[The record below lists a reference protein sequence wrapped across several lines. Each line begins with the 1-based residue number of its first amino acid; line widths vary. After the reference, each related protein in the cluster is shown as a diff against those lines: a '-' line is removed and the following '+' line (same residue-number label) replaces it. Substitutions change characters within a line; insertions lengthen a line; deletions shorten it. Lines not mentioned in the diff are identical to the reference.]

1 MTTNTMDPKKIAEII
16 NVKNQC
22 NASLEGI
29 QTELLAQLV
38 INTNRIVQILESTV
52 IGGQMELPLTP
63 PAQPKTAPAEEAKA
77 PVAKAVPAKKAPA
90 AKPAPAPEAAAEVEA
105 PKKASNPILMGK
117 AEHIKLPTKD
127 EVLAELTDFIAN
139 HPEGEDAGSEALAEI
154 LKDLGGYAQFPQV
167 PQEQYPAL
175 LEKINQA

>member
-1 MTTNTMDPKKIAEII
+1 MDPKKIAEII

-22 NASLEGI
+22 TASLEGI

-38 INTNRIVQILESTV
+38 INTNRIVQILETTV
-52 IGGQMELPLTP
+52 VGGQMELPLTP
-63 PAQPKTAPAEEAKA
+63 PKVEVKAPVAEEPAKVSMAEAAYAKPIAAKKA
-77 PVAKAVPAKKAPA
+77 PVAKAAPEVA
-90 AKPAPAPEAAAEVEA
+90 AKA
-105 PKKASNPILMGK
+105 PKKAANPILMGK
-117 AEHIKLPTKD
+117 AEVIKLPTKD

-139 HPEGEDAGSEALAEI
+139 HPDGEDAGSEALAAI
-154 LKDLGGYAQFPQV
+154 LTELGGYAQFPQV

>member
-1 MTTNTMDPKKIAEII
+1 MDPKKIAEII

-22 NASLEGI
+22 TASLEGI

-52 IGGQMELPLTP
+52 VGGQMELPLTP
-63 PAQPKTAPAEEAKA
+63 PQPKAPEPVAEEPAKVAPAAKPVAVKKA
-77 PVAKAVPAKKAPA
+77 PVAKAPEVA
-90 AKPAPAPEAAAEVEA
+90 AEA
-105 PKKASNPILMGK
+105 PKKAANPILMGK
-117 AEHIKLPTKD
+117 AEVIKLPTKD

-139 HPEGEDAGSEALAEI
+139 HPEGEDAGSEALAAI
-154 LKDLGGYAQFPQV
+154 LTELGGYAQFPQV

>member
-1 MTTNTMDPKKIAEII
+1 MDPKKIAEII

-29 QTELLAQLV
+29 QAELLAQLV
-38 INTNRIVQILESTV
+38 INTNRIVQILETTV

-63 PAQPKTAPAEEAKA
+63 PAQPKAAPAEEAKA
-77 PVAKAVPAKKAPA
+77 PVAPIAKAAPAKKAPA
-90 AKPAPAPEAAAEVEA
+90 AKPAPEAAAEVEA

>member
-1 MTTNTMDPKKIAEII
+1 MTNTMDPKKIAEII
-16 NVKNQC
+16 SVKNQC

-38 INTNRIVQILESTV
+38 TNTNRIVRILESTV
-52 IGGQMELPLTP
+52 VGGQMELPLTP
-63 PAQPKTAPAEEAKA
+63 TTQPKAEAPEEAKA
-77 PVAKAVPAKKAPA
+77 PVAPAAKAAPAKKAPA
-90 AKPAPAPEAAAEVEA
+90 AKPAPEAAVEA
-105 PKKASNPILMGK
+105 PKKASNPVLMGK

-154 LKDLGGYAQFPQV
+154 LKELGGYVQFPQV